1 MTLNCKC
8 RHSTRLKWTRGM
20 GSSGHSPCKC
30 LQCSRCHASISL
42 SLHPLAM
49 HHNQHTAS
57 LMVPT
62 HLLQLRVTHRRQL
75 KATHRQV
82 TRQQVTP
89 RPRAVHTLHLVRIP
103 HLVPTPLRRAT
114 TESKVRAATGVV
126 FVGEATEV
134 S

>member
-1 MTLNCKC
+1 
-8 RHSTRLKWTRGM
+8 TRLKWTRGM

-62 HLLQLRVTHRRQL
+62 HL
-75 KATHRQV
+75 
-82 TRQQVTP
+82 
-89 RPRAVHTLHLVRIP
+89 
-103 HLVPTPLRRAT
+103 VPTPLRRAT